1 MMGSLTPGSKALQWP
16 MQCWQTKVLKTP
28 MVTKSTVEELRVLE
42 PWVREQVREIKL
54 KLFCGRGRGSLWP

>member
-28 MVTKSTVEELRVLE
+28 IVAKFTVEELGVLE
-42 PWVREQVREIKL
+42 PWIREQVREIKL
-54 KLFCGRGRGSLWP
+54 KFF